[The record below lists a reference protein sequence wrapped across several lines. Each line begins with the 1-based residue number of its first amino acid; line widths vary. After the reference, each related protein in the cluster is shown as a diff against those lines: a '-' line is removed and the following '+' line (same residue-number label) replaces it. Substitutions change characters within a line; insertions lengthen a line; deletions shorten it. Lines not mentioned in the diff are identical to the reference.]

1 MPTAKAIIEYL
12 ETLQV
17 TQGRLAGE
25 SLTVLPWQRRFIRGA
40 WKSGV
45 QNSVLT
51 LARGGG
57 KSTFCAGIGSCS
69 INGCLAVPRGE
80 TLIVAASFEQSRI
93 IFDHIRDFLGDV
105 LEDKKTYRVWD
116 TSSVAR
122 IVNRETGAMVR
133 ALGSDPRRAHGLA
146 PSLVLLDEPA
156 QWPSSTGE
164 RMLQAI
170 LTAAGKQPHCK
181 ILAIGTKPHSDTHWF
196 SRMLN
201 GGADYS
207 QVHMAREEDKIHL
220 KSTWKRANPSLSIM
234 PDLENAIRREAKL
247 ATQDASMLPGFK
259 ALRLN
264 LGTADTE
271 QATLLDAGTWQNIEV
286 DDVDMQGRC
295 VWGVDLGGSAASSAV
310 ASFWPDSGRLE
321 TLAAFPREPDLYARG
336 LNDGVGTLY
345 QVCYERDEILT
356 NGGAAVDIPDLIRRA
371 RDRFGAPS
379 AIASDRWRENELRDA
394 LKSAGLPVAKL
405 ELRGMGFKDGG
416 EDVRMFRRACLEGRV
431 HPLKS
436 LFLTYAM
443 SEARISIDPAGNS
456 KLAKNSEGGRRQRAR
471 DDTAAA
477 SILAVALAERTP
489 SFPAGGYLGL
499 V

>member
-1 MPTAKAIIEYL
+1 M
-12 ETLQV
+12 
-17 TQGRLAGE
+17 
-25 SLTVLPWQRRFIRGA
+25 LPWQRRFIRGA
-40 WKSGV
+40 WRAGV
-45 QNSVLT
+45 QNAALT
-51 LARGGG
+51 IARGNG
-57 KSTFCAGIGSCS
+57 KSTLCAGIGSCS
-69 INGCLAVPRGE
+69 INGCLEVPRGE
-80 TLIVAASFEQSRI
+80 TLIVAASFEQARI

-105 LEDKKTYRVWD
+105 LEDKKLYRVWD

-170 LTAAGKQPHCK
+170 LTASGKQPHCK

-207 QVHMAREEDKIHL
+207 QIHSAREEDKITH
-220 KSTWKRANPSLSIM
+220 KSTWKRANPSLPLM
-234 PDLENAIRREAKL
+234 PDLENAIRKEAKL
-247 ATQDASMLPGFK
+247 AMQDGSMLPGFK

-264 LGTADTE
+264 MGVEDTE
-271 QATLLDAGTWQNIEV
+271 QATLLDAGTWQSIESE
-286 DDVDMQGRC
+286 DVDMSGRC
-295 VWGVDLGGSAASSAV
+295 VWGIDLGGSAASSAV
-310 ASFWPDSGRLE
+310 AAFWPDSGRLE

-345 QVCYERDEILT
+345 QDCYERDEILV

-371 RDRFGAPS
+371 RDRFGAP
-379 AIASDRWRENELRDA
+379 ARIAADRWRENELRDA
-394 LKSAGLPVAKL
+394 LKAAGLPVAKL
-405 ELRGMGFKDGG
+405 ELRGQGYKDGG
-416 EDVRMFRRACLEGRV
+416 EDVRLFRRACLEGRV

-443 SEARISIDPAGNS
+443 SEARVTIDAAANS

-477 SILAVALAERTP
+477 SILSVALSER
-489 SFPAGGYLGL
+489 SGGVSAGGYLGL
-499 V
+499 I

>member
-1 MPTAKAIIEYL
+1 MPTAKAIIDYL

-17 TQGRLAGE
+17 TQGRLAGD

-40 WKSGV
+40 WKPNV
-45 QNSVLT
+45 QNAALT
-51 LARGGG
+51 IARGNG
-57 KSTFCAGIGSCS
+57 KSTLCAGIGSCS
-69 INGCLAVPRGE
+69 INGSLAVPRGE
-80 TLIVAASFEQSRI
+80 TLIVAASFEQARI
-93 IFDHIRDFLGDV
+93 IFDHLRDFLGDV
-105 LEDKKTYRVWD
+105 LDDKKRFRVWD

-122 IVNRETGAMVR
+122 ITDRGTGAMVR

-164 RMLQAI
+164 RMLQAV

-201 GGADYS
+201 GGADYA
-207 QVHMAREEDKIHL
+207 QVHVAREGDKITH

-234 PDLENAIRREAKL
+234 PDLEAAIRREANL
-247 ATQDASMLPGFK
+247 AVKDASMLPGFK

-264 LGTADTE
+264 MGTADTE
-271 QATLLDAGTWQNIEV
+271 QSTLLDAGTWQQIES
-286 DDVDMQGRC
+286 DNVDMQGRP
-295 VWGVDLGGSAASSAV
+295 VWGIDLGGSAASSAI
-310 ASFWPDSGRLE
+310 AAFWQDSGRLE

-345 QVCYERDEILT
+345 QDCYERDEIIT
-356 NGGAAVDIPDLIRRA
+356 NGGAAVDIPDLICRA
-371 RDRFGAPS
+371 RDRFGAPA
-379 AIASDRWRENELRDA
+379 AIAADRWREHELRDA
-394 LKSAGLPVAKL
+394 LKAAGLPVAKL
-405 ELRGMGFKDGG
+405 ELRGQGFKDGG

-431 HPLKS
+431 HPLQS

-443 SEARISIDPAGNS
+443 SEARVAIDPAGNA

-477 SILAVALAERTP
+477 SILAVALAERTGKV
-489 SFPAGGYLGL
+489 SAGGYLGL

>member
-12 ETLQV
+12 ETLEV
-17 TQGRLAGE
+17 TQGRLAGD

-40 WKSGV
+40 WKRGV
-45 QNSVLT
+45 QNAALT
-51 LARGGG
+51 IARGNG
-57 KSTFCAGIGSCS
+57 KSTLCAGIGSCS
-69 INGCLAVPRGE
+69 IDGALAVPRGE
-80 TLIVAASFEQSRI
+80 TLIVAASFEQARI

-156 QWPSSTGE
+156 QWPDSTGE

-170 LTAAGKQPHCK
+170 LTAAGKQPECK
-181 ILAIGTKPHSDTHWF
+181 VLAIGTKPYSETHWF
-196 SRMLN
+196 SRMLH

-207 QVHMAREEDKIHL
+207 QVHMAREGDKIHL

-271 QATLLDAGTWQNIEV
+271 QATLLDAGTRKLTTWIC
-286 DDVDMQGRC
+286 R
-295 VWGVDLGGSAASSAV
+295 GG
-310 ASFWPDSGRLE
+310 L
-321 TLAAFPREPDLYARG
+321 
-336 LNDGVGTLY
+336 
-345 QVCYERDEILT
+345 C
-356 NGGAAVDIPDLIRRA
+356 
-371 RDRFGAPS
+371 
-379 AIASDRWRENELRDA
+379 
-394 LKSAGLPVAKL
+394 
-405 ELRGMGFKDGG
+405 G
-416 EDVRMFRRACLEGRV
+416 E
-431 HPLKS
+431 
-436 LFLTYAM
+436 
-443 SEARISIDPAGNS
+443 
-456 KLAKNSEGGRRQRAR
+456 
-471 DDTAAA
+471 
-477 SILAVALAERTP
+477 
-489 SFPAGGYLGL
+489 
-499 V
+499 